1 MQGAQEGG
9 PVGTLTADPCYI
21 AETNIVKHPPIKNKF
36 KKRNETNLFR
46 KQRLTDLENKLLVMG
61 EKERMGRKHS

>member
-1 MQGAQEGG
+1 M
-9 PVGTLTADPCYI
+9 
-21 AETNIVKHPPIKNKF
+21 
-36 KKRNETNLFR
+36 NLLR